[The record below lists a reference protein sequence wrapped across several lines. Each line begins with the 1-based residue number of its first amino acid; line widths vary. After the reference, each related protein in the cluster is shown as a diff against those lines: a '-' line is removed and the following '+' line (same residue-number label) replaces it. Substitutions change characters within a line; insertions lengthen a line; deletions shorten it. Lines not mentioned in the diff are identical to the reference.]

1 MNICVQLFEHLCL
14 ILSDIYL
21 GVFTGSCNNST
32 FNLLR
37 SHQTVLHKWLDHFTF
52 SPAMYEGSNF
62 CTSLPTFVIFCFV
75 DYYDLVG
82 VKQYLIVVL
91 ICISQMTNNE
101 HLFMGLLAINLLW
114 GNVYSSPLPVCLFL
128 LFIATPEA
136 DGSSQGRGQI
146 GIAAAS
152 PYHSHSNA
160 RSRLHLRPRPQL
172 AAMPDP

>member
-1 MNICVQLFEHLCL
+1 MWWIIFHVCIWNNLCIHSLIDGQLVCFHLLAIANNAAMNICVQLFEHLCL

-82 VKQYLIVVL
+82 VKQYRIVVL
-91 ICISQMTNNE
+91 ICISQMVIDVG
-101 HLFMGLLAINLLW
+101 HLSMCLLVICVSSLEKCMQILW
-114 GNVYSSPLPVCLFL
+114 PF
-128 LFIATPEA
+128 F
-136 DGSSQGRGQI
+136 
-146 GIAAAS
+146 
-152 PYHSHSNA
+152 
-160 RSRLHLRPRPQL
+160 
-172 AAMPDP
+172 